1 LYRENGSNVISEYE
15 QRVPTGRTA
24 SEFRPTSATSCIVP
38 LFFPDT
44 LSLEL
49 ALSAQKEHIQMIRKR
64 SDRPG
69 AQGEFRHALLSVFL
83 WAMFA
88 SGLAIEALAP
98 GLKIENHAFVMP
110 PSALQQ
116 GTQIC
121 PDALVDHER
130 RMQSAAATLTI
141 GSAVALAFW
150 KRRTLA
156 EALLPRRSLSP
167 QVR

>member
-1 LYRENGSNVISEYE
+1 VRRLI
-15 QRVPTGRTA
+15 
-24 SEFRPTSATSCIVP
+24 I
-38 LFFPDT
+38 FPDT
-44 LSLEL
+44 LSLQF
-49 ALSAQKEHIQMIRKR
+49 ALSAQKEHIQMILKR
-64 SDRPG
+64 FDRPG
-69 AQGEFRHALLSVFL
+69 RAQGEFRHALLSVFL

-110 PSALQQ
+110 PTVMQPGAQVR
-116 GTQIC
+116 
-121 PDALVDHER
+121 PDALVEHER
-130 RMQSAAATLTI
+130 RMQWAAATLTI
-141 GSAVALAFW
+141 GGAVALAFW